1 MPWHH
6 RVVRLAAVVGG
17 LAAWLITPAPASGQ
31 SAGTERPD
39 IEALLST
46 PESSATIEE
55 LRNGFL
61 THFLILVPDLLPED
75 RDLLFAA
82 VEEAFAPDSIRAA
95 TARALASTT
104 STDDTAGLIESYD
117 SGALA
122 ELRDIEDGYAPE
134 TSLQEFGSNIGA
146 LDPTRL
152 QLMVSV
158 VEARRAGELAIS
170 IDQALQ
176 QLAHQLVVA
185 LGGDPGPSPQLTDE
199 QFETSYRNQTVRLGV
214 EAMHRLH
221 PASADI
227 VKAAVDIYAEEGAR
241 KFSERYIE
249 AMLVAVGRA
258 GQSLGELIAADVPAT
273 EPDDAPSENPEDA
286 PPCFVLPCGFT
297 VEWRGSE
304 PSGGT
309 ILYRAPGEL
318 EDNIY
323 RVLVGAGYRLV
334 RGPDEE
340 GFTIRLRPSAQRARC
355 EVMSGTDNRTCQAV
369 GEVRIELLGTY
380 PGYDGVTSFLV
391 RNRCL
396 ANEIMAARDF
406 ASLVAARLHY
416 ELTTFEGDER
426 RTPGC

>member
-1 MPWHH
+1 MRWQRRAARFAIAAGSVIPL
-6 RVVRLAAVVGG
+6 LAAPLSV
-17 LAAWLITPAPASGQ
+17 LGQ
-31 SAGTERPD
+31 SVESERPD
-39 IEALLST
+39 IGALLST
-46 PESSATIEE
+46 AEASASIDG
-55 LRNGFL
+55 LRTGFL

-75 RDLLFAA
+75 RELLFGA

-104 STDDTAGLIESYD
+104 STDDTAELIESYD

-152 QLMVSV
+152 QFMVSL

-185 LGGDPGPSPQLTDE
+185 LGGDPGPHPQMTDE

-214 EAMHRLH
+214 EAMHRLQ
-221 PASADI
+221 PASSDL
-227 VKAAVDIYAEEGAR
+227 VQAAVDVHGGDGAR
-241 KFSERYIE
+241 HVSERYIE
-249 AMLVAVGRA
+249 AMVLAIGHAGR
-258 GQSLGELIAADVPAT
+258 SLGERIAAPAPASA
-273 EPDDAPSENPEDA
+273 PDDALPENPEDA

-297 VEWRGSE
+297 VEWRGAE

-309 ILYRAPGEL
+309 MAYRAPGDF
-318 EDNIY
+318 EDY
-323 RVLVGAGYRLV
+323 TYQALVSAGYRLV
-334 RGPDEE
+334 RGPDEG
-340 GFTIRLRPSAQRARC
+340 GFTIRLRPSAQRIRC

-369 GEVRIELLGTY
+369 GEVRIELLGSY

-391 RNRCL
+391 RNRCR
-396 ANEIMAARDF
+396 ANDVMAAQGI
-406 ASLVAARLHY
+406 ASLVAARLHH

-426 RTPGC
+426 RTPSC